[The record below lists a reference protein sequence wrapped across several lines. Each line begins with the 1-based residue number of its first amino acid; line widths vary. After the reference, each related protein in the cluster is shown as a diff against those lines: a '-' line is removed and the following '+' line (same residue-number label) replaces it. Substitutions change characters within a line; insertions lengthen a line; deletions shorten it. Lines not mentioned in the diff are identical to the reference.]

1 MVVRNGE
8 AEKNWFRS
16 ERFSYVNGAWYFE
29 TREGVIKG
37 PFENALEAEL
47 ELNFYLQQ
55 TLSQPVR
62 TGTDY

>member
-1 MVVRNGE
+1 MVVRQGE
-8 AEKNWFRS
+8 TEKNWFRT

-29 TREGVIKG
+29 TREGTFQG

-55 TLSQPVR
+55 TLSQSIR
-62 TGTDY
+62 AGTSY